1 MRVRSAILYIS
12 LVDRQQVVFVC
23 LQLRLQVSLLLN
35 VVHEVVRFSLTL
47 LLRVIIILHMALEMR
62 LLPGFIWILID

>member
-12 LVDRQQVVFVC
+12 LIDRQQVVFVC